1 MGALPNRKKTKV
13 LLSDLR
19 LRFTDG
25 EKLSVDDIIK
35 DYFSPKTAY
44 SYLIAK
50 AKVRGWLGLIKR
62 QFKFRYGIWFGS
74 LDDDGNFGI
83 LSTEAEVRFAL
94 MRAYRYVK
102 GSVAGATLLVG
113 DADEK
118 GLLPDG
124 LKRERFLLTRPV
136 EEEDEA

>member
-1 MGALPNRKKTKV
+1 MGTSRKKNKEI
-13 LLSDLR
+13 LSDLR
-19 LRFTDG
+19 DRFVDG
-25 EKLSVDDIIK
+25 EKLSVDGIIK

-44 SYLIAK
+44 SYLVAK
-50 AKVRGWLGLIKR
+50 AKVRGWLGLVKR
-62 QFKFRYGIWFGS
+62 QFKFNHGIWFGS
-74 LDDDGNFGI
+74 LDDNGSFGI
-83 LSTEAEVRFAL
+83 ISTEEEVRYAL

-102 GSVAGATLLVG
+102 GTVAGATLLVA

-136 EEEDEA
+136 EEENEA